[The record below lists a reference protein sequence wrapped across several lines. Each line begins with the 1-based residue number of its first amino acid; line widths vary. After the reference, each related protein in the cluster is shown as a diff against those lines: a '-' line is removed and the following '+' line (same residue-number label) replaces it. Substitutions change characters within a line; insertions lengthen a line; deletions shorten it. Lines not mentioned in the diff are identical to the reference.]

1 MGKGMTISQIKRFQ
15 RLRTERRELLLG
27 FAAASEATEKAE
39 IRRRLTIVSRT
50 LRVISGSNRFI

>member
-1 MGKGMTISQIKRFQ
+1 MTISQIKRFQ